1 MIGFVK
7 GKGLDR
13 IGLRYAGPFGR
24 PRTRRFEA
32 GRCCGLPCPRDGR
45 GCGALLRPR
54 FHKLLPLDGRKTDH
68 RLSRVAAHA
77 HARGIH
83 NGQQHVFTAFVI
95 LRMPDTGET
104 AFVALGA
111 YG

>member
-1 MIGFVK
+1 MELV
-7 GKGLDR
+7 
-13 IGLRYAGPFGR
+13 AP
-24 PRTRRFEA
+24 A
-32 GRCCGLPCPRDGR
+32 ARCFPTDGCLFYVR
-45 GCGALLRPR
+45 G